1 MKYKVDFHA
10 HTKYSDGASTPEELI
25 NVAVREGVKA
35 IALTDHDTIMGLE
48 ETSLLAKANGIE
60 FLNGIEISSLYKDGR
75 LVHILGI
82 GIDPSNEEFLEAYNE
97 MRETRDEGV
106 QYILESIKEKG
117 LDINIE
123 DLRNKAHG
131 KYLDR
136 YNIFRYMSENNLG
149 DSSDE
154 IWHKYLDPIPYRDKE
169 LIKTEDAI
177 RIIKAAG
184 GLSFVAHYNKR
195 IGFEGLTKEEMEAEF
210 KYLIDLGLD
219 GVERY
224 YPTFL
229 KEDYDFLDYLI
240 DKYDLM
246 ISGGTDYHG
255 KNRPEVELGSGMNNN
270 LDIPYEV
277 YTNILDKLK

>member
-1 MKYKVDFHA
+1 
-10 HTKYSDGASTPEELI
+10 
-25 NVAVREGVKA
+25 
-35 IALTDHDTIMGLE
+35 
-48 ETSLLAKANGIE
+48 
-60 FLNGIEISSLYKDGR
+60 
-75 LVHILGI
+75 
-82 GIDPSNEEFLEAYNE
+82 
-97 MRETRDEGV
+97 MRKTRDEGV
-106 QYILESIKEKG
+106 KHILASIKEKE

-123 DLRNKAHG
+123 DLRKKAKG

-136 YNIFRYMSENNLG
+136 YSIFRYMSENNLCN
-149 DSSDE
+149 SSDE
-154 IWHKYLDPIPYRDKE
+154 IWHKYLDPITYREKE
-169 LIKTEDAI
+169 IINTEDAI

-229 KEDYDFLDYLI
+229 KDDYDFLDYLI
-240 DKYDLM
+240 NKYDLM

-255 KNRPEVELGSGMNNN
+255 KNRPEVELGSGTNNN
-270 LDIPYEV
+270 LAIPYEI
-277 YTNILDKLK
+277 YTNILEKLK